1 MPSCPFCQTTIT
13 EELSL
18 HGGHCPSCLIEIP
31 GEESVTNPGVVA
43 GPAPVAVPETPGNG
57 IRMGVLGALGFAL
70 AIGLVWW
77 SNLPDPEPEA
87 PVVAVKTGSPIPL
100 SAHEDQ
106 PLAVEPDG
114 DEAADAAAAS
124 APKRGRASRTKYVKS
139 RAQPP
144 DLSAAT
150 ARDASVLPT
159 GTVAGLGSAP
169 ADVFSTIGAAPRS
182 RSQQSIVLKDSLQI
196 EEMIGRVLT
205 RGAKQLEQCYSQ
217 ALKMNEGLKGAWY
230 VDFTITPEGKPI
242 AVSVEALGGA
252 NADIERCISRNV
264 ARWRFQRVSEPV
276 DVARTYRFGG

>member
-1 MPSCPFCQTTIT
+1 
-13 EELSL
+13 
-18 HGGHCPSCLIEIP
+18 LIEIP
-31 GEESVTNPGVVA
+31 GEESVTDPGVVA
-43 GPAPVAVPETPGNG
+43 APSPAVLAEAPSSG

-70 AIGLVWW
+70 VIGGVWW
-77 SNLPDPEPEA
+77 STLFEPESEA
-87 PVVAVKTGSPIPL
+87 PTVVVKTGSPIPL

-106 PLAVEPDG
+106 PLAVE
-114 DEAADAAAAS
+114 ADAPAVAETAAAS
-124 APKRGRASRTKYVKS
+124 GSKRGSGARTKYVKS

-144 DLSAAT
+144 DLSAAP
-150 ARDASVLPT
+150 ARDASVLPA

-182 RSQQSIVLKDSLQI
+182 RSQKSIVLKDSLRI

-242 AVSVEALGGA
+242 AVSVEALAGS
-252 NADIERCISRNV
+252 NAGIEQCISRNV
-264 ARWRFQRVSEPV
+264 TRWRFQRVSEPV

>member
-31 GEESVTNPGVVA
+31 GEESATDPGVVTPP
-43 GPAPVAVPETPGNG
+43 PAVLTDAPSSG

-70 AIGLVWW
+70 AIGGVWW
-77 SNLPDPEPEA
+77 STMPEPEPEA
-87 PVVAVKTGSPIPL
+87 PTVAVKMGSPIPL

-106 PLAVEPDG
+106 PLAVEADAP
-114 DEAADAAAAS
+114 AASDAAAS
-124 APKRGRASRTKYVKS
+124 IGSKRGSGSRTKYVKS

-144 DLSAAT
+144 DLSAAP
-150 ARDASVLPT
+150 ARDASVLPA

-182 RSQQSIVLKDSLQI
+182 RSQKSIVLKDSLRI

-217 ALKMNEGLKGAWY
+217 ALKMNEGLKGSWY

-242 AVSVEALGGA
+242 AVSVEALAGS
-252 NADIERCISRNV
+252 NAGIEQCISRNV
-264 ARWRFQRVSEPV
+264 TRWRFQRVTEPV